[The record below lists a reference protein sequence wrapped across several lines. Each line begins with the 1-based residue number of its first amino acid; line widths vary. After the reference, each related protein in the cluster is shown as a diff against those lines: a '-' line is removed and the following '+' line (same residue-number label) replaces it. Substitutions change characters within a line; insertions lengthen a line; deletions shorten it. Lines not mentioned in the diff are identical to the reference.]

1 MILEMSRVQIWGL
14 KQTLKQ
20 VVPVLHQF
28 GGLQID
34 DVHDI
39 SDVMVQPLTIPDDLQ
54 REHEDIDILIASI
67 NGLIDLFSK
76 FKNPLNETDRSEPND
91 IYSIKTKIEDLT
103 SQIQYL
109 NNRKKELQ
117 DELVSLSKY
126 SEMLNI
132 IAPVMPASS
141 KSSGNASLRALV
153 HESQMREINLLA
165 QQLKLLTQGKF
176 EMITVK
182 VSDATI
188 AMIGIFPYELMSQV
202 ETFMKNERVAQLMLP
217 EEYAYL
223 STDDALV
230 HIHKKIEINHHELDE
245 IDERFIRMAG
255 TWLSTLQTWRSVCE
269 DLHDEHDAYSK
280 IGETEFTFT
289 IFGWVPTENLASLE
303 NVLQMNFGDQV
314 VLNEI
319 DIPKDLKGKIPVA
332 MRNPETLDPFANL
345 VKMRAIP
352 SYTDIDPSP
361 LVAVFMPLFFGMMIG
376 DVGYGMIMFLIAHI
390 LLRKPRAGLL
400 SDVLKVLRF
409 GALWSIFFGVLF
421 GEYFGTLGEELG
433 LQPIWFSRS
442 ESSSIISLILLSIAV
457 GTIHILLGLAIGA
470 WNGFKHHNRHEA
482 FEKIGMILGLLGII
496 IAAGSIAARLPFAI
510 IGWITMGV
518 GIVILAISLGKIGFF
533 LGPIE
538 FIGVIGSI
546 LSYLRI
552 AALGLAS
559 VYLAE
564 VANDM
569 AGMVGS
575 IIVGVLI
582 AGLIHALNI
591 INGIL
596 SPTIQSLRLQ
606 YVEFF
611 RRFYEGG
618 QVAFS
623 PFSRRVTPQA
633 RLKKTKTLK

>member
-14 KQTLKQ
+14 KETLKQ
-20 VVPVLHQF
+20 VIPVLHQF

-39 SDVMVQPLTIPDDLQ
+39 PDVMVQPLTIPDDLQ
-54 REHEDIDILIASI
+54 REHEEVDILIASI

-76 FKNPLNETDRSEPND
+76 FKQPLNETDGNALSD
-91 IYSIKTKIEDLT
+91 FYSIKTKVENLT

-153 HESQMREINLLA
+153 HESQMREVNLLA

-176 EMITVK
+176 ELITVK

-188 AMIGIFPYELMSQV
+188 AVIGIFPYELMSQV

-223 STDDALV
+223 STEDALV
-230 HIHKKIEINHHELDE
+230 HIQKKIEINHHELDE

-269 DLHDEHDAYSK
+269 DLHDEHDAYSR

-289 IFGWVPTENLASLE
+289 IFGWIPTENLASLE
-303 NVLQMNFGDQV
+303 NVIQRSFGDQV

-319 DIPKDLKGKIPVA
+319 DVPKDLKGRIPVA
-332 MRNPETLDPFANL
+332 MRNPEPLDPFENL

-352 SYTDIDPSP
+352 SYTDVDPSP
-361 LVAVFMPLFFGMMIG
+361 LVAIFMPLFFGMMIG
-376 DVGYGMIMFLIAHI
+376 DVGYGLIMFLLAII
-390 LLRKPRAGLL
+390 LLRKPKAGLL
-400 SDVLKVLRF
+400 GDVLKVLRY
-409 GALWSIFFGVLF
+409 GALWSIFFGILF

-433 LQPIWFSRS
+433 LHPLWFSRS
-442 ESSSIISLILLSIAV
+442 ESSSITSLIILSIAV

-470 WNGFKHHNRHEA
+470 WNGFKHRNRHEA
-482 FEKIGMILGLLGII
+482 FEKVGMILGLIGII
-496 IAAGSIAARLPFAI
+496 IAAGSITANLPYAI
-510 IGWITMGV
+510 FGWITLGI

-564 VANDM
+564 VANNM

-575 IIVGVLI
+575 IIVGILI

-591 INGIL
+591 IIGIL

-618 QVAFS
+618 QLAFT
-623 PFSRRVTPQA
+623 PFGRRIKNQV
-633 RLKKTKTLK
+633 RTKNNENI

>member
-14 KQTLKQ
+14 KQNLKQ
-20 VVPVLHQF
+20 VIPVLHQF

-34 DVHDI
+34 DVHEI
-39 SDVMVQPLTIPDDLQ
+39 PDVMVQPLTIPDELQ
-54 REHEDIDILIASI
+54 REHEEVDILIASI
-67 NGLIDLFSK
+67 NGLIDLFSR
-76 FKNPLNETDRSEPND
+76 FTSTLNEGEQSEPND
-91 IYSIKTKIEDLT
+91 LYSIRTKVEDLT

-132 IAPVMPASS
+132 IAPMMPASS
-141 KSSGNASLRALV
+141 KSSKNASLRALV

-165 QQLKLLTQGKF
+165 QQLKLLTHGRF

-188 AMIGIFPYELMSQV
+188 AVIGIFPYELMSQV
-202 ETFMKNERVAQLMLP
+202 DTFMKNEKVAQLMLP

-223 STDDALV
+223 STDEALV
-230 HIHKKIEINHHELDE
+230 HIEKKIEINHNELDE
-245 IDERFIRMAG
+245 IDKRFNRMAG
-255 TWLSTLQTWRSVCE
+255 TWLSKLRTWRLICE
-269 DLHDEHDAYSK
+269 DYHDEFDAYSK

-289 IFGWVPTENLASLE
+289 IFGWVPTENLNSLE
-303 NVLQMNFGDQV
+303 EVLRKSFGDQV
-314 VLNEI
+314 VLSVI
-319 DIPKDLKGKIPVA
+319 DIPDELKKRIPVA
-332 MRNPETLDPFANL
+332 MRNPESLKSFENL
-345 VKMRAIP
+345 VKMRAVP
-352 SYTDIDPSP
+352 DYTDIDPSP
-361 LVAVFMPLFFGMMIG
+361 LVAIFMPLFFGMMIG
-376 DVGYGMIMFLIAHI
+376 DVGYGLIMFLLAV
-390 LLRKPRAGLL
+390 LLLKKPREGLL
-400 SDVLKVLRF
+400 GDVLKTLRF
-409 GALWSIFFGVLF
+409 GALWSILFGILF
-421 GEYFGTLGEELG
+421 GEYFGTLGEGLG
-433 LQPIWFSRS
+433 LKPLWFSRS
-442 ESSSIISLILLSIAV
+442 ESSSITSLILMSIAV
-457 GTIHILLGLAIGA
+457 GTIHILLGLAIGV
-470 WNGFKHHNRHEA
+470 WNSWKHHHRHEA
-482 FEKIGMILGLLGII
+482 FEKIGMILGLLGVI
-496 IAAGSIAARLPFAI
+496 IAAVSLAAQLPFAI
-510 IGWITMGV
+510 IGWITLGI

-538 FIGVIGSI
+538 FISLIGSI

-559 VYLAE
+559 VFLAE

-569 AGMVGS
+569 AGMVGT

-582 AGLIHALNI
+582 AALIHALNI
-591 INGIL
+591 IIGIL

-618 QVAFS
+618 QTSFS
-623 PFSRRVTPQA
+623 PFSRRMAVQE
-633 RLKKTKTLK
+633 RSNKLK